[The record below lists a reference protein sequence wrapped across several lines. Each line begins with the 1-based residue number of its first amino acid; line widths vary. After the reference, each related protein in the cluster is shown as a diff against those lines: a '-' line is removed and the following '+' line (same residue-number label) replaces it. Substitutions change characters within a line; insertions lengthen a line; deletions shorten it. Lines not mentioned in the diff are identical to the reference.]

1 MRIKSKRSGEICHS
15 IQESL
20 WTSVSELWPI
30 GQPSWQPKENVITN
44 EDLGEISKM
53 VPTKG
58 TVEKKKIYANEE
70 RQHWN
75 LMRAEKKKNV
85 RRERE

>member
-20 WTSVSELWPI
+20 WTSVSELWLI

-58 TVEKKKIYANEE
+58 TVEKKKIM
-70 RQHWN
+70 Q
-75 LMRAEKKKNV
+75 MKKGNTGTSEQ
-85 RRERE
+85 RRRKM